1 MGEEDGTDPTGDEA
15 GGSMG
20 GEAGDTEDTD
30 GEPEPE
36 GCNVES
42 PYMGG
47 WDIGC
52 CQDEVVPT
60 AWAAGGVT
68 AGSVLPDW
76 TVNDQFGDA
85 VRLYDF
91 CHDAIYFEYAAVW

>member
-1 MGEEDGTDPTGDEA
+1 MDDETSEGMNEDGDGDPGEDGD
-15 GGSMG
+15 GDPGDG
-20 GEAGDTEDTD
+20 DGDGEACSG
-30 GEPEPE
+30 
-36 GCNVES
+36 ES

-52 CQDEVVPT
+52 CQDEVPPQNG
-60 AWAAGGVT
+60 WAPDGVFT
-68 AGSVLPDW
+68 GTVMPDYYFL
-76 TVNDQFGDA
+76 DQFGDQ